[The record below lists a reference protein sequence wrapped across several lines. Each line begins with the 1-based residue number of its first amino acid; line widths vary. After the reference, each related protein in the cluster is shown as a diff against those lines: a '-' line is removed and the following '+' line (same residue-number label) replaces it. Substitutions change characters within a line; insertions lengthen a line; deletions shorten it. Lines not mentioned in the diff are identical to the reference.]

1 MIPMKRVLKKYS
13 LVLDTKT
20 DKSHLIKIGDSSQ
33 TPLLTFDSSLYCFD
47 ANNNQIARIALIDN
61 HWHIKSDFDFNITPV
76 NFEEPNSTFII
87 EADFCEKWLILNELK
102 N

>member
-20 DKSHLIKIGDSSQ
+20 DKSHLIK
-33 TPLLTFDSSLYCFD
+33 
-47 ANNNQIARIALIDN
+47 
-61 HWHIKSDFDFNITPV
+61 TPV